1 MWQDFAAQM
10 GNGCKEKPYAI
21 SACPNRLDLVNWK
34 EGLILSMMPFVL
46 MGRKKLPPES
56 APSDEQLYDVH
67 LQLWIDKKSGMPLVS
82 LMRANAQPTRF
93 GETTMTETREGVDQ
107 TEGATFQASQFGETI
122 ITKTHE
128 GADQSERT
136 ASFQASQFGET
147 THTRTREGVDQT
159 EGTALQ
165 ASQFGETTL
174 TNTVE
179 GADKTEGVA
188 PLAFNAPH
196 SHF

>member
-1 MWQDFAAQM
+1 
-10 GNGCKEKPYAI
+10 
-21 SACPNRLDLVNWK
+21 
-34 EGLILSMMPFVL
+34 MMPFVL
-46 MGRKKLPPES
+46 MSRKKLPPES

-82 LMRANAQPTRF
+82 SMRAHAQPTRF

-122 ITKTHE
+122 ITKTRE
-128 GADQSERT
+128 GADQSEGT

-147 THTRTREGVDQT
+147 THTRTREGADQT

-188 PLAFNAPH
+188 SLAFNAPH
-196 SHF
+196 THF

>member
-1 MWQDFAAQM
+1 MQR
-10 GNGCKEKPYAI
+10 KRPYAI

-46 MGRKKLPPES
+46 MGRKKLPPEN
-56 APSDEQLYDVH
+56 APSAEQLYDVH

-82 LMRANAQPTRF
+82 SMRAHAQPTRF

-122 ITKTHE
+122 ITKTRE
-128 GADQSERT
+128 GADKSEGT

-147 THTRTREGVDQT
+147 TIT
-159 EGTALQ
+159 
-165 ASQFGETTL
+165 S
-174 TNTVE
+174 TVE